1 MYLEN
6 KLGETKR
13 QNVVLTSDV
22 KNRQNNY
29 NIKRSNISVLYL
41 RHKKYHFL
49 ALDQTHPTKKPT
61 FRKLTSISLVVIII
75 GPPFCKYEYIQSH
88 VPING

>member
-29 NIKRSNISVLYL
+29 NIKHSNIFVLYL
-41 RHKKYHFL
+41 RYKNYHFL
-49 ALDQTHPTKKPT
+49 ALDQTYPTKKPNFQKTNFHFCSCYNHWST
-61 FRKLTSISLVVIII
+61 FL
-75 GPPFCKYEYIQSH
+75 
-88 VPING
+88 

>member
-1 MYLEN
+1 MYPEK

-29 NIKRSNISVLYL
+29 NIKHSNIFVLYL
-41 RHKKYHFL
+41 RYKRFLVSLFKKGK
-49 ALDQTHPTKKPT
+49 T
-61 FRKLTSISLVVIII
+61 
-75 GPPFCKYEYIQSH
+75 
-88 VPING
+88 